1 MFTGKNANQIAPERS
16 KFCHIM
22 PYHRSS

>member
-16 KFCHIM
+16 KFGHIM